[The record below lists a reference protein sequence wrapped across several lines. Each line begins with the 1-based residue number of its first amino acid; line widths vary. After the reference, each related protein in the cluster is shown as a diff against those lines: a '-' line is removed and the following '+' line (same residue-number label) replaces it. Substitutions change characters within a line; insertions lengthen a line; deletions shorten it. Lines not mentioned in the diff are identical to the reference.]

1 MNDNI
6 LIFDVWADYAH
17 FRTYPTTISPLTFSI
32 PPRTAVCGLISAI
45 IGLEKNEYLKYF
57 SKKQA
62 DIAIRVL
69 NPIKTTRIPI
79 NLVDTK
85 NISRMN
91 QIKNRI
97 PTLFEY
103 LKDAKYR
110 IYFRHENI
118 ELYSKTKEFLENHK
132 CVYTPCLGLSEN
144 IANFCYIGEKKCK
157 EIITEDSFIKIDSVI
172 PEPKYSRINIDIE
185 EEKEYDSETMPI
197 VMNEK
202 RVVEEYNNIFF
213 EKNGLSIIVKI
224 NKFYEIDD
232 ERILFL

>member
-1 MNDNI
+1 MNDDI
-6 LIFDVWADYAH
+6 LIFDIWADYAH
-17 FRTYPTTISPLTFSI
+17 FRTYPTTVSPLTFSI
-32 PPRTAVCGLISAI
+32 PPRTAMCGLISAI
-45 IGLEKNEYLKYF
+45 IGLDKDEYLKYF

-62 DIAIRVL
+62 DIAVKIL
-69 NPIKTTRIPI
+69 NPIKTTRISQ
-79 NLVDTK
+79 NLIDTE

-91 QIKNRI
+91 QIKNSI

-110 IYFRHENI
+110 IYFRHRDI
-118 ELYSKTKEFLENHK
+118 ELYNKTKEFLENHK
-132 CVYTPCLGLSEN
+132 SVYTPCLGLSEN

-157 EIITEDSFIKIDSVI
+157 EIITDGFIKIDSAI

-185 EEKEYDSETMPI
+185 EEKEYDSELIPI

-202 RVVEEYNNIFF
+202 RIVEEYNNIFF
-213 EKNGLSIIVKI
+213 EKNGLPIIVKV

-232 ERILFL
+232 EKILFL

>member
-17 FRTYPTTISPLTFSI
+17 FRTYPTTVSPLTFSI
-32 PPRTAVCGLISAI
+32 PPRTAICGLISAI
-45 IGLEKNEYLKYF
+45 IGLDKDEYLKYF

-62 DIAIRVL
+62 DIALRII

-79 NLVDTK
+79 NLIDTK
-85 NISRMN
+85 HFSRMN

-97 PTLFEY
+97 RILFEF
-103 LKDAKYR
+103 LKDVKYR
-110 IYFRHENI
+110 IFFRHENI
-118 ELYSKTKEFLENHK
+118 ELYNETKEFIENHK
-132 CVYTPCLGLSEN
+132 SVYTPYLGLSEN
-144 IANFCYIGEKKCK
+144 IANFCYIGDEKCK
-157 EIITEDSFIKIDSVI
+157 EIIADSFIKIDSVI
-172 PEPKYSRINIDIE
+172 PEPKYARINIDIE
-185 EEKEYDSETMPI
+185 EEKEYDSELMPI

-202 RVVEEYNNIFF
+202 RIVEEYNNIFF
-213 EKNGLSIIVKI
+213 ERNGLPIIVKV

>member
-17 FRTYPTTISPLTFSI
+17 FRTYPTTISPLTFSM
-32 PPRTAVCGLISAI
+32 PPRTTMCGLISAI
-45 IGLEKNEYLKYF
+45 IGLDKNEYLKYF

-62 DIAIRVL
+62 DIAIRII

-79 NLVDTK
+79 NLIDTK

-97 PTLFEY
+97 PTLFEF
-103 LKDAKYR
+103 LKDVKYR

-118 ELYSKTKEFLENHK
+118 ELYNNTKEFLEGHK
-132 CVYTPCLGLSEN
+132 SVYTPCLGLSEN

-157 EIITEDSFIKIDSVI
+157 EITTENFIKIDSVI

-202 RVVEEYNNIFF
+202 RIVEEYNNIFF
-213 EKNGLSIIVKI
+213 EKNGLSIIVKV